1 MRQKTLSIITFLFL
15 CFLVEAQT
23 SRNPFELV
31 PRLDPSEIIRDTVSL
46 EEEIIP
52 GNPFD
57 ILNTPVP
64 ENTKRRIKKEKK
76 AVSKENEYRRFLFV
90 VVMFILVLL
99 TFLMTLFR
107 SLFSRVYKA
116 FINDNMMNQLFRE
129 KEGSGNLVFFI
140 LYGMFLI
147 NLGFFLLLLSKYYE
161 VAPSFG
167 NFRWL
172 LYCIGGASGL
182 IILKHLLLKVLGF
195 IFPVSKEMDLYNFT
209 IIVFGIVI
217 GLILIPVNIFLA
229 YGPAEMMSSLIY
241 FTFIVLILIYLFRS
255 LRGLFIA
262 NKFLVFYKFHF
273 LLYICT
279 VEIGPVLVLTKLL
292 LGNT

>member
-1 MRQKTLSIITFLFL
+1 
-15 CFLVEAQT
+15 
-23 SRNPFELV
+23 
-31 PRLDPSEIIRDTVSL
+31 
-46 EEEIIP
+46 
-52 GNPFD
+52 
-57 ILNTPVP
+57 
-64 ENTKRRIKKEKK
+64 
-76 AVSKENEYRRFLFV
+76 
-90 VVMFILVLL
+90 MFILVLL

-147 NLGFFLLLLSKYYE
+147 NLGFFLFLLSKHYE